1 MKGTINL
8 IKKLTSIIGP
18 SGYEDEIREVIKT
31 EVKKLK
37 IKHIEETPLGA
48 LIVKVGSGKKKIMLA
63 GHMDEIGILTT
74 HIDKKGFIR
83 FTNIGGVSK
92 YGLIGSRIKFVNGVS
107 GLISTEP
114 IKKPDQFS
122 FEKLY
127 IDIGARDKASASKL
141 VPIGTFGVFDK
152 ECSVLGNRIISKAM
166 DDRIGCVVMLNVLK
180 KVYNKKLPYQV
191 YFVFT
196 TQEEVGLRGAK
207 TSAFKIDPDFGIAL
221 DVTGTGDTPEAYKMA
236 VNLGDGVAIK
246 VKDRS
251 LITHPKLKDVCVK
264 LAEKNKIKYQL
275 EILEWGGTDAGA
287 IHLTKA
293 GIPSTV
299 FSIPTRYV
307 HSQSEMID
315 LDDVKATE
323 ALLEK
328 IITTNDLGNLKF

>member
-8 IKKLTSIIGP
+8 IKKLTSIVGP
-18 SGYEDEIREVIKT
+18 SGYEDEIREVIKK

-63 GHMDEIGILTT
+63 GHMDEIGILST

-83 FTNIGGVSK
+83 FANIGGVSK

-114 IKKPDQFS
+114 IKKPEQFS

-127 IDIGARDKASASKL
+127 IDIGAKNKTAAAKL
-141 VPIGTFGVFDK
+141 VPVGTFGVFDK
-152 ECSVLGNRIISKAM
+152 ECVVLGNRIISKAM

-221 DVTGTGDTPEAYKMA
+221 DVTGTGDTPEGYKMA

-264 LAEKNKIKYQL
+264 LAEEKNIKYQL

-287 IHLTKA
+287 IHLTRA

-299 FSIPTRYV
+299 FSIPTRYI

-315 LDDVKATE
+315 MDDVKATE

-328 IITTNDLGNLKF
+328 IITTKDLGNLKF